1 MTHTTETRDGM
12 EVLVVSDM
20 GRRFDPETGK
30 ELKVRQVNNL
40 PIVHASEIARY
51 NRMRSVTGE
60 TFTELTHAW
69 PSGFGSIEETAE
81 AAMAAFQKY
90 AEGKSGTLYWRI
102 PPEIAYG
109 AKQKKFAY
117 YMRLLISDKP
127 KVST

>member
-1 MTHTTETRDGM
+1 MMTPTQGTKEP
-12 EVLVVSDM
+12 LVNFSSVECHRQAAVVRSYCE
-20 GRRFDPETGK
+20 GRFPVG
-30 ELKVRQVNNL
+30 
-40 PIVHASEIARY
+40 PHAD
-51 NRMRSVTGE
+51 RMRSVTGE